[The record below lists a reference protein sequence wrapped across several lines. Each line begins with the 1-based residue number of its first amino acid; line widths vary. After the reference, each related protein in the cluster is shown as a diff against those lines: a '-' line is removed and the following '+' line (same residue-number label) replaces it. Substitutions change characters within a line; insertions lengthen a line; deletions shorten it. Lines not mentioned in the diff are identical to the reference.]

1 MRLVPQHDPG
11 FRVCCGVDGCKNT
24 YRKFSSLNSHVYT
37 YHKSRL
43 QQTCIPVST
52 PAFSGTD
59 NEQDDPMDRTDINS
73 SGVTE
78 TAGNSNES
86 DLLMD
91 TLIALIVKMSYCKTR
106 SKVCILY

>member
-1 MRLVPQHDPG
+1 MDIKTH
-11 FRVCCGVDGCKNT
+11 F
-24 YRKFSSLNSHVYT
+24 SLNSHVYT

-52 PAFSGTD
+52 SAFSGTD
-59 NEQDDPMDRTDINS
+59 NEQDDPMERTDINS

-78 TAGNSNES
+78 TAGDSNES

-91 TLIALIVKMSYCKTR
+91 TTDFD
-106 SKVCILY
+106 CIDSQDVLLQNKKHSAHFILKGGVSPKLHWTM